1 MRNSPNS
8 QLVISISSY
17 VSVQY
22 GLEQSA
28 KLNFSLVRG
37 TLATYDFMHIDFDLV
52 LVSEL
57 AKLGAQEPVLVFFL
71 GTIEMLCGTTQ
82 YTLVHSTLCLGCDA
96 YVVESIDHQLIY
108 DMIAVCALFTG

>member
-57 AKLGAQEPVLVFFL
+57 AKLGAQEPVLVFLL

-108 DMIAVCALFTG
+108 DMVAVCALFTG